1 MNIVKKNNPYVYAL
15 ILLSLTLISQ
25 MFTNYNYSYFVDD
38 MALITLKQ
46 ASLAKMIFIV
56 FDGVND
62 VIFGVLSDKAK
73 HKNISRCK
81 WMMYTLPFYC
91 FALIFTYAINK
102 NISLSNMQFFIYY
115 ILITVL
121 FDVFSSIMFVNYNA
135 LFTNLYTKE
144 QERNKV
150 SSLMHIFEIIG
161 IGIIFIIGPILK
173 ESLGYLKTSYL
184 ISLIVI
190 IIFYISFLSIEEK
203 EEVFDN
209 KNNKNFSFI
218 KVFKKLCRNKNFISY
233 ILTTSSFLTIL
244 GTLVTILPF
253 VVKYILKINA
263 YEQAILTVVACLLI
277 LFSIK
282 LFSYL
287 INRYG
292 FKRIYKISFILF
304 PIDVIILSLS
314 FYFYSDLIFIILCCP
329 FLGGFLIFPDLIIS
343 QFIDEEKKNH
353 DQCITGFI
361 LSISSFTR
369 RLALLFV
376 SFILFLVSLLF
387 NYVDGD
393 NPGNNPELCFR
404 IITSIF
410 LPFIAL
416 CGTLASKL
424 YLNSISK

>member
-102 NISLSNMQFFIYY
+102 NISLSNLQFFIYY

-203 EEVFDN
+203 EEIFIN
-209 KNNKNFSFI
+209 ENNKNFSFI
-218 KVFKKLCRNKNFISY
+218 KVF
-233 ILTTSSFLTIL
+233 
-244 GTLVTILPF
+244 
-253 VVKYILKINA
+253 
-263 YEQAILTVVACLLI
+263 
-277 LFSIK
+277 
-282 LFSYL
+282 
-287 INRYG
+287 
-292 FKRIYKISFILF
+292 
-304 PIDVIILSLS
+304 
-314 FYFYSDLIFIILCCP
+314 
-329 FLGGFLIFPDLIIS
+329 
-343 QFIDEEKKNH
+343 
-353 DQCITGFI
+353 
-361 LSISSFTR
+361 
-369 RLALLFV
+369 
-376 SFILFLVSLLF
+376 
-387 NYVDGD
+387 
-393 NPGNNPELCFR
+393 
-404 IITSIF
+404 
-410 LPFIAL
+410 
-416 CGTLASKL
+416 
-424 YLNSISK
+424 

>member
-1 MNIVKKNNPYVYAL
+1 MKKNNPYVYAL

-62 VIFGVLSDKAK
+62 IIFGILSDKTK
-73 HKNISRCK
+73 HRNIPRSK
-81 WMMYTLPFYC
+81 WMICTLPFYC

-102 NISLSNMQFFIYY
+102 NVQLSNIQFFFYY
-115 ILITVL
+115 IIVTIL

-135 LFTNLYTKE
+135 LFTNLYKQE

-150 SSLMHIFEIIG
+150 SSLTHIFEILG

-173 ESLGYLKTSYL
+173 ENIGYLKTSYL
-184 ISLIVI
+184 ISVIVI
-190 IIFYISFLSIEEK
+190 IIFYICFSLIEEK
-203 EEVFDN
+203 EESVN
-209 KNNKNFSFI
+209 KEKESFSF
-218 KVFKKLCRNKNFISY
+218 KDVLKALYKNKEFVSY

-253 VVKYILKINA
+253 IVKYILKINA
-263 YEQAILTVVACLLI
+263 YQQVILTVVACFLI

-282 LFSYL
+282 LFSLL
-287 INRYG
+287 INKYG
-292 FKRIYKISFILF
+292 LRKIYKISFIIF
-304 PIDVIILSLS
+304 PILVILLSLS
-314 FYFYSDLIFIILCCP
+314 FSFYSALIFIILCCP
-329 FLGGFLIFPDLIIS
+329 FLGGFFIFPDLIIS
-343 QFIDEEKKNH
+343 RIIDKEKKNH
-353 DQCITGFI
+353 GQCITGFI
-361 LSISSFTR
+361 LSVSSFTR
-369 RLALLFV
+369 RLALLLG

-387 NYVDGD
+387 NYIDGE

-404 IITSIF
+404 IITSLF

-416 CGTLASKL
+416 CGTLSSKI
-424 YLNSISK
+424 YLNSTSK